1 MARLLYIKANP
12 KPNDQSLTYRLSN
25 AFVESYQQ
33 AHPEDEVDVLDLY
46 QTIMPIMDYE
56 RLARYN
62 QGTETEIKQV
72 AQQFKSY
79 DKCVIAAPVWNHS
92 FPAMLKIYLDNIVY
106 RQVTFTYRDGK
117 LLGLCPDMKV
127 MYITSSAQLYE
138 GERKAFDH
146 HQTQIKAIFDLIGL
160 HQVEVVGLFGR
171 NRFSSE
177 ELAQKV
183 CQLQEKL
190 KQKAYQF

>member
-12 KPNDQSLTYRLSN
+12 KPTDQSLTYSLSN
-25 AFVESYQQ
+25 AFIEAYQQ
-33 AHPEDEVDVLDLY
+33 AHPDDEVDVLDLY

-117 LLGLCPDMKV
+117 L
-127 MYITSSAQLYE
+127 
-138 GERKAFDH
+138 
-146 HQTQIKAIFDLIGL
+146 IGL
-160 HQVEVVGLFGR
+160 
-171 NRFSSE
+171 
-177 ELAQKV
+177 
-183 CQLQEKL
+183 
-190 KQKAYQF
+190 

>member
-160 HQVEVVGLFGR
+160 NQVEVVGLFGR
-171 NRFSSE
+171 NLFSSE

>member
-12 KPNDQSLTYRLSN
+12 KPTDQSLTYSLSN
-25 AFVESYQQ
+25 AFIEAYQQ
-33 AHPEDEVDVLDLY
+33 AHPDDEVDVLDLY

-56 RLARYN
+56 RLALYN

-117 LLGLCPDMKV
+117 LIGLCPKMKV

-138 GERKAFDH
+138 GERKDFDH
-146 HQTQIKAIFDLIGL
+146 HQTQIKAVFDLIGL
-160 HQVEVVGLFGR
+160 QQVDVVGLFGR
-171 NRFSSE
+171 NRFSSQQ
-177 ELAQKV
+177 LNHKV
-183 CQLQEKL
+183 CQLQENL